1 MPVDNTS
8 RLVVV
13 MELFFSF
20 VTVAYAL
27 SMLGVFRQIFKDGP
41 DASNQSESTEEG
53 NIDE

>member
-27 SMLGVFRQIFKDGP
+27 SMLGVFRQIFKGNPEATDH
-41 DASNQSESTEEG
+41 SESKEEG
-53 NIDE
+53 L